1 MPLSFPISFALP
13 SDVASP
19 ITLDGRLWPLL
30 VVKLGRGGTLQEL
43 ETYLAE
49 RAAYL
54 ARHEPHVCI
63 VDAREVHMPA
73 ACLRQRYSEWL
84 REHEAPLRRWTL
96 GTAYIAQTPT
106 VQMMV
111 SVMRHV
117 ARMTMPFV
125 VTTTMPPA
133 AAWAAER
140 FQEVGLL
147 QAATRIRTQ
156 YAIPAS

>member
-1 MPLSFPISFALP
+1 MALSFPVSFALP
-13 SDVASP
+13 RDTVSP
-19 ITLDGRLWPLL
+19 ITVDGRLWPLL
-30 VVKLGRGGTLQEL
+30 VVKLGRSGTMQEL

-54 ARHEPHVCI
+54 ARNEPHVCI
-63 VDAREVHMPA
+63 MDAREVHMPA

-84 REHEAPLRRWTL
+84 RENEAALRRWTL
-96 GTAYIAQTPT
+96 GTAYICQTPA

-125 VTTTMPPA
+125 VTATMPPA

-156 YAIPAS
+156 YAVPAS